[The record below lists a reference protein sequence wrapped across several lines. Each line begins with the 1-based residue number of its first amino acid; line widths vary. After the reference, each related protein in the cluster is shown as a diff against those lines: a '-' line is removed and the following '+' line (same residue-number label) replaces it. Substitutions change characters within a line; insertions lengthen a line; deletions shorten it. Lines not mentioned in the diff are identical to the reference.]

1 MLFALGQP
9 IALAGLALAFVLG
22 LVIRVLAIRAV
33 QRRRVPAGWGTPRRA
48 GGKLIDV
55 RRDVDI
61 FGVVAAVV
69 GGTGWGKKVEDAGMA
84 PAPLRVLLA
93 GPIAVIAAAQVAFL
107 AFVLVVGRV
116 GLGSMSASSAL
127 RGEIGIVGGTNLGL
141 FLLSLAVGLLCFGLL
156 SLVPLPPLDG
166 WGLLRHAVK
175 RPGTGFQKARYWLED
190 QNVGIAI
197 LLAGMLLPLFRGLP
211 LFLFVLDLLSWPF
224 LLLWG

>member
-1 MLFALGQP
+1 VLFALGQP

-22 LVIRVLAIRAV
+22 LVIRVLAIRVV
-33 QRRRVPAGWGTPRRA
+33 QRRQVPAGWGTPRRA
-48 GGKLIDV
+48 GGKLVDV

-69 GGTGWGKKVEDAGMA
+69 GGTGWGKKAEDAGLA

-93 GPIAVIAAAQVAFL
+93 GPIAVIVAAQLVFL
-107 AFVLVVGRV
+107 AFVLVAAPV
-116 GLGSMSASSAL
+116 GLSLLSASSVL
-127 RGEIGIVGGTNLGL
+127 RGEVTGGTSLQM
-141 FLLSLAVGLLCFGLL
+141 FLLSLAIGLLCFGLL
-156 SLVPLPPLDG
+156 DLVPLPPLDG

-211 LFLFVLDLLSWPF
+211 LFLFVLDLLTWPF

>member
-1 MLFALGQP
+1 VLFALGRP

-22 LVIRVLAIRAV
+22 LIIRVVAIRVV

-48 GGKLIDV
+48 GGKLVDV

-61 FGVVAAVV
+61 FGLVAAVV
-69 GGTGWGKKVEDAGMA
+69 GGTGWGKKVEDAGMS

-93 GPIAVIAAAQVAFL
+93 GPIAVLVAAQLVFL
-107 AFVLVVGRV
+107 TFVLVSEPV
-116 GLGSMSASSAL
+116 GLSSLSSSSVL
-127 RGEIGIVGGTNLGL
+127 RGEVVGGTSLQL

-156 SLVPLPPLDG
+156 ALVPLPPLDG

-175 RPGTGFQKARYWLED
+175 RPGTGFQKARHWLED

-211 LFLFVLDLLSWPF
+211 LFLFVLDLVSWPF

>member
-1 MLFALGQP
+1 MLFALSRP
-9 IALAGLALAFVLG
+9 VALAGLALAFVLA
-22 LVIRVLAIRAV
+22 LVIRVLAIRVV
-33 QRRRVPAGWGTPRRA
+33 QRRQVPAGWGTPRRS
-48 GGKLIDV
+48 GGKLVDV

-69 GGTGWGKKVEDAGMA
+69 GGTGWGKKVEDSGMH
-84 PAPLRVLLA
+84 PAPVRVLLA
-93 GPIAVIAAAQVAFL
+93 GPIAVIVAAQLAFL
-107 AFVLVVGRV
+107 AFVLVAGRV
-116 GLGSMSASSAL
+116 PLGQLDSSSVL
-127 RGEIGIVGGTNLGL
+127 RGDLIGGTSAEL

-156 SLVPLPPLDG
+156 DLVPLPPLDG

-175 RPGTGFQKARYWLED
+175 RPGTGFQKARHWLED

-211 LFLFVLDLLSWPF
+211 LFLFLLDIFTLPF

>member
-1 MLFALGQP
+1 VLFALGRP

-22 LVIRVLAIRAV
+22 LVIRVIAIRIA
-33 QRRRVPAGWGTPRRA
+33 QRRRVPAGWDTPRRA
-48 GGKLIDV
+48 GGKLVDV

-69 GGTGWGKKVEDAGMA
+69 GGTGWGKKAEDVGMG

-93 GPIAVIAAAQVAFL
+93 GPIAVLVASQLAFL
-107 AFVLVVGRV
+107 GFILVAGPVS
-116 GLGSMSASSAL
+116 LSALSASSVL
-127 RGEIGIVGGTNLGL
+127 RGDVFGAGAAEL

-156 SLVPLPPLDG
+156 ALVPLPPLDG
-166 WGLLRHAVK
+166 WGLLRHAVR

-211 LFLFVLDLLSWPF
+211 LFLFLLDIVSWPF

>member
-1 MLFALGQP
+1 MLFALQSP
-9 IALAGLALAFVLG
+9 VALAGLLLAFVLG
-22 LVIRVLAIRAV
+22 LAIRVVAIRLV
-33 QRRRVPAGWGTPRRA
+33 QRRRVPAGWDVPRRS
-48 GGKLIDV
+48 GGKLVDV

-69 GGTGWGKKVEDAGMA
+69 GGTGWGKRVEDAGMA

-93 GPIAVIAAAQVAFL
+93 GPVAVLVASQLAFL
-107 AFVLVVGRV
+107 SFIVVAGPV
-116 GLGSMSASSAL
+116 SLGSLSASSVL
-127 RGEIGIVGGTNLGL
+127 RGDLVGGTSVEL
-141 FLLSLAVGLLCFGLL
+141 FLLSFAVGMLCFGLL
-156 SLVPLPPLDG
+156 DLVPLPPLDG
-166 WGLLRHAVK
+166 WGLLRHAVR

-211 LFLFVLDLLSWPF
+211 LFLFLLDIVCWPF